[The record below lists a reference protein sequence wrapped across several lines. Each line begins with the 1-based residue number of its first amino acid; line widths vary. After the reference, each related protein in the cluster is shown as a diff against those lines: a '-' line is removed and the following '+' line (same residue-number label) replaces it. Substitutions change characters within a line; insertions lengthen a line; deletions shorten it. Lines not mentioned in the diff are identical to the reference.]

1 MKKVVLFVLL
11 CCLVMIGVSVQAAG
25 PQSYLIIASGTG
37 RFPSNI
43 NTQIS
48 RAGGTVTNRLEAA
61 GMITVST
68 SNPNFASRI
77 SGVMAVVPNHAYQLL
92 EPDTVVAETEAVNAE
107 VVNPPDNDGSYD
119 LRYPLLWGL
128 DAVNAPE
135 AWEAGSTGEGVRVA
149 VLDTGFIMNHPDL
162 APNINVALS
171 ADMTGEGISFVLN
184 GTFSHGT
191 HVAGTIAGARND
203 VGVIGVAYDAELV
216 LVKVLKNDGNGTFED
231 IIEGIIYATNADADI
246 INMSLGA
253 YELQGIGV
261 GATEIAALRIAAGR
275 ATTYAFQNGTTV
287 IVSAGNNAL
296 NLDGGG
302 SIKRFMGDLPH
313 TISISATAPIGWAI
327 DPNTDL
333 DVFTSYSNYGLSGVD
348 FSAPGGDDMYP
359 GNENCLVGGIVRPCY
374 VFDLVFSSGGYNA
387 ATNGFS
393 SFWAAGTSMAAP
405 HAAGIAALIIGENGG
420 SMHPSQVRAE
430 LEARAEDLGV
440 AGEDALYGRGAIRS
454 GH

>member
-25 PQSYLIIASGTG
+25 PQSYLLIASGNG

-48 RAGGTVTNRLEAA
+48 RAGGTVTSRLEAA

-77 SGVMAVVPNHAYQLL
+77 SGVMAVVPNRAYQML
-92 EPDTVVAETEAVNAE
+92 EPDTVVLESDAVNAE
-107 VVNPPDNDGSYD
+107 VVNPPNNDGYD
-119 LRYPLLWGL
+119 TRYPLLWGL
-128 DAVNAPE
+128 DSVNAPE
-135 AWEAGSTGEGVRVA
+135 AWAAGSTGEGVSVA
-149 VLDTGFIMNHPDL
+149 VLDTGFIVNHPDL
-162 APNINVALS
+162 APNVNLAKS
-171 ADMTGEGISFVLN
+171 GDMTGEGLSFTLN

-191 HVAGTIAGARND
+191 HVAGTIAGARNN
-203 VGVIGVAYDAELV
+203 VGVLGVAYDAELV
-216 LVKVLKNDGNGTFED
+216 LVKVLFNSGSGTFED
-231 IIEGIIYATNADADI
+231 IIEGIIYATNQDVDV

-253 YELQGIGV
+253 YDLQGQ
-261 GATEIAALRIAAGR
+261 GATASELAALRVAAGR

-287 IVSAGNNAL
+287 IVSAGNDAL

-302 SIKRFMGDLPH
+302 SLKRFMGDLPH

-327 DPNTDL
+327 NPLTDL
-333 DVFTSYSNYGLSGVD
+333 DVFTTYSNYGLSGVD
-348 FSAPGGDDMYP
+348 FSAPGGDSAYP
-359 GNENCLVGGIVRPCY
+359 GNENCVVGGLLRPCW
-374 VFDLVFSSGGYNA
+374 VFDLVFSAAASDGVNFFSG
-387 ATNGFS
+387 
-393 SFWAAGTSMAAP
+393 WAGGTSMAAP
-405 HAAGIAALIIGENGG
+405 HAAGIAALIIAENGG

-430 LEARAEDLGV
+430 LEARAVDLGA
-440 AGEDALYGRGAIRS
+440 AGDDPFYGRGSIRS

>member
-25 PQSYLIIASGTG
+25 PQSYLLIASGNG

-77 SGVMAVVPNHAYQLL
+77 SGVMAVVPNRAYQML
-92 EPDTVVAETEAVNAE
+92 EPDTVVLESDAVNAE
-107 VVNPPDNDGSYD
+107 VVNPPNNDGYD
-119 LRYPLLWGL
+119 ARYPLLWGL
-128 DAVNAPE
+128 DSVNAPE
-135 AWEAGSTGEGVRVA
+135 AWAAGSTGEGVSVA
-149 VLDTGFIMNHPDL
+149 VLDTGFIVNHPDL
-162 APNINVALS
+162 APNVNLAKS
-171 ADMTGEGISFVLN
+171 GDMTGEGLSFTLN

-191 HVAGTIAGARND
+191 HVAGTIAGARNN
-203 VGVIGVAYDAELV
+203 VGVLGVAYDAELV
-216 LVKVLKNDGNGTFED
+216 LVKVLFNSGSGTFED
-231 IIEGIIYATNADADI
+231 IIEGIIFATNADVDV

-253 YELQGIGV
+253 YELQGQ
-261 GATEIAALRIAAGR
+261 GATASEIAALRVAAGR

-327 DPNTDL
+327 NPLTDL
-333 DVFTSYSNYGLSGVD
+333 DVFTSYSNYGMSGVD

-359 GNENCLVGGIVRPCY
+359 GNENCVVGGLLRPCW
-374 VFDLVFSSGGYNA
+374 VFDLVFSAAASDGVNFFSG
-387 ATNGFS
+387 
-393 SFWAAGTSMAAP
+393 WAGGTSMAAP
-405 HAAGIAALIIGENGG
+405 HAAGIAALIIAENGG

-430 LEARAEDLGV
+430 LEARAVDLGA
-440 AGEDALYGRGAIRS
+440 AGDDPFYGRGSIRS